1 LKTFENNVLRT
12 ETLHLGAKM
21 KQAKTLT
28 DKQVKVVLAHCAT
41 RRHPARD
48 RAIVL
53 FSHLAGLRAK
63 EIAMLTI
70 DNVLADQG
78 IRDEF
83 VLSAAQTKGRKARRV
98 FVSTRLRAELAAFLK
113 HAKLRKGCPALF
125 QSQKGAAF
133 SANTMC
139 QLLIRIYEDCGL
151 EGATSHSGRRTF
163 ITNLAAKGVGVR
175 VLAEL
180 AAHASIATTQR
191 YIDVN
196 DEQMRAAVELA

>member
-1 LKTFENNVLRT
+1 
-12 ETLHLGAKM
+12 M

-28 DKQVKVVLAHCAT
+28 DKQLRAVLAHCAT

-63 EIAMLTI
+63 EIALLTI
-70 DNVLADQG
+70 DNVSGEQG

-83 VLSAAQTKGRKARRV
+83 ILSGAQTKGRKARRV
-98 FVSTRLRAELAAFLK
+98 FVSSRLRAELAAYLK
-113 HAKLRKGCPALF
+113 QAKLRKGSRALF
-125 QSQKGAAF
+125 QSQKGSAF

-151 EGATSHSGRRTF
+151 EGATSHSGRRSF

-196 DEQMRAAVELA
+196 DQQIRRAVELA

>member
-1 LKTFENNVLRT
+1 MTF
-12 ETLHLGAKM
+12 GAKM

-28 DKQVKVVLAHCAT
+28 DKQLKAVLVQCAT
-41 RRHPARD
+41 RRHAARD

-53 FSHLAGLRAK
+53 VSHLAGLRAK
-63 EIAMLTI
+63 EIALLTVS
-70 DNVLADQG
+70 NVLCENG

-83 VLSAAQTKGRKARRV
+83 VLTAEQTKGRKARRV
-98 FVSTRLRAELAAFLK
+98 FLNARLRTELASYLK
-113 HAKLRKGCPALF
+113 HAKLRNNCTALF

-151 EGATSHSGRRTF
+151 EGATSHSGRRSF

-196 DEQMRAAVELA
+196 DEQMRRAVELI

>member
-1 LKTFENNVLRT
+1 
-12 ETLHLGAKM
+12 M

-28 DKQVKVVLAHCAT
+28 AKQLKAVLAHCAT
-41 RRHPARD
+41 RRHAARD

-53 FSHLAGLRAK
+53 VSFLAGLRAK
-63 EIAMLTI
+63 EIAALTI
-70 DNVLADQG
+70 SNVRDEAG
-78 IRDEF
+78 AIRDEF
-83 VLSAAQTKGRKARRV
+83 TLSPQQTKGRKARRV
-98 FVSTRLRAELAAFLK
+98 FVNSTLRKELAAYLK
-113 HAKLRKGCPALF
+113 QAKLRRTCDAIF

-139 QLLIRIYEDCGL
+139 QLLIRIYDEAGF
-151 EGATSHSGRRTF
+151 ETATSHSGRRSF
-163 ITNLAAKGVGVR
+163 ITNLAAKGVSVR

-180 AAHASIATTQR
+180 AAHASISTTQR

>member
-1 LKTFENNVLRT
+1 
-12 ETLHLGAKM
+12 M

-28 DKQVKVVLAHCAT
+28 DKQLKAVLAHCAT
-41 RRHPARD
+41 RRHAARD

-53 FSHLAGLRAK
+53 VSHLAGLRAK
-63 EIAMLTI
+63 EIALLTVH
-70 DNVLADQG
+70 NVRGEDGA
-78 IRDEF
+78 IREEF
-83 VLSAAQTKGRKARRV
+83 VLSPQQTKGRKARRV
-98 FVSTRLRAELAAFLK
+98 FLNTKLRTELAAYLK
-113 HAKLRKGCPALF
+113 QAKLGKNSPALF

-180 AAHASIATTQR
+180 AAHASISTTQR

-196 DEQMRAAVELA
+196 DEQMRRAVELA

>member
-1 LKTFENNVLRT
+1 
-12 ETLHLGAKM
+12 M
-21 KQAKTLT
+21 KQARTLT
-28 DKQVKVVLAHCAT
+28 DKQLKQVLAHCGT
-41 RRHPARD
+41 RKHAARD

-53 FSHLAGLRAK
+53 FSFLAGLRAK
-63 EIAMLTI
+63 EIALLTVQ
-70 DNVLADQG
+70 NVRSEDGA

-83 VLSAAQTKGRKARRV
+83 VLSPQQTKGRKARRV
-98 FVSTRLRAELAAFLK
+98 FLNTKLRTELAAYLK
-113 HAKLRKGCPALF
+113 QAKLRRTCEALF

-151 EGATSHSGRRTF
+151 EGATSHSGRRSF

-196 DEQMRAAVELA
+196 DEQMRRAVELA